1 MDAPAPR
8 QKLTVLYASPV
19 RAGFAALFLLT
30 VGLGLA
36 GLPLYQAINGA
47 AGPLTSQ
54 TLIAAFAFLIFGGL
68 IAWPG
73 YQFARAIALRSPLM
87 TTDGTVARR
96 VRMGFG
102 TTEIA
107 WADVGDL
114 GLRGVWIILVDGRT
128 PQSKFGQ
135 SMFGAKGLWIPALF
149 VDGGGAKTVEFIADH
164 RPDLIDPVVGQV
176 EERTARRKRK

>member
-1 MDAPAPR
+1 MDASAGT
-8 QKLTVLYASPV
+8 QKLTALYASPF
-19 RAGFAALFLLT
+19 RAGVAALFLLA
-30 VGLGLA
+30 VGIGLA
-36 GLPLYQAINGA
+36 GFPLYQVINGA
-47 AGPLTSQ
+47 AGPLASQ
-54 TLIAAFAFLIFGGL
+54 TFVAAFAFLVFGGL

-73 YQFARAIALRSPLM
+73 YQFALAIFRRSPLM
-87 TTDGTVARR
+87 VTDGTTVRR

-102 TTEIA
+102 TTQID

-128 PQSKFGQ
+128 GQSKFGQ

-149 VDGGGAKTVEFIADH
+149 VDGGGATTVQFVADY

-176 EERTARRKRK
+176 EQRTVKRKRK